1 MGNALVRLP
10 LSYLV
15 AALATFGLYFGMQLL
30 IQSGEK
36 AETEDTSFKIV
47 DTRIPERETELQRK
61 EQKVERPETVEAP
74 EPPKIDVARANV
86 SGGVNTNLNFKFS
99 GGVSLGDGINF
110 NAVDRDVQPIM
121 RIEPEFQNI
130 RKQEFIV
137 LEFDVTPAGAVDED
151 TIAVLQTSSTRLQ
164 RPAIRAVRRWKYR
177 PKVVNGEP
185 VWQYGVRVQFTV
197 QPPE

>member
-1 MGNALVRLP
+1 MGSFIRLP
-10 LSYLV
+10 IALLL
-15 AALATFGLYFGMQLL
+15 AATTTFSLYYGMQLL
-30 IQSGEK
+30 IDSGEK
-36 AETEDTSFKIV
+36 AATEDTSFKIV
-47 DTRIPERETELQRK
+47 DTRIPPRETEVQRK
-61 EQKVERPETVEAP
+61 EQKVERPEQVEAP
-74 EPPKIDVARANV
+74 EPPKIDLARSNV
-86 SGGVNTNLNFKFS
+86 SGGINTNLDFKVS
-99 GGVSLGDGINF
+99 GGVDLGGINF

-130 RKQEFIV
+130 RKQETIV

-151 TIAVLQTSSTRLQ
+151 TIQVLQTSSTRLQ

-185 VWQYGVRVQFTV
+185 VYQYGVRVQFTV

>member
-1 MGNALVRLP
+1 MGNVLVRLP
-10 LSYLV
+10 LSLLI
-15 AALATFGLYFGMQLL
+15 AATATFGLYFGMQLL
-30 IQSGEK
+30 IVSGKK
-36 AETEDTSFKIV
+36 AETDEFQFTIV

-61 EQKVERPETVEAP
+61 QQKVERPEQVEAP

-86 SGGVNTNLNFKFS
+86 TGGVNTNLNFKFG
-99 GGVSLGDGINF
+99 GGVDIGDGINF

-130 RKQEFIV
+130 RKEEFIV
-137 LEFDVTPAGAVDED
+137 LEFDVTPAGAVDES
-151 TIAVLQTSSTRLQ
+151 TIQVLQASSTRLK
-164 RPAIRAVRRWKYR
+164 RPAVRAVRRWKYR
-177 PKVVNGEP
+177 PKIVNSEP